1 MEIGMTRNPFDL
13 AGKVAIVTG
22 SGRGLGKGVA
32 LGLGTSAARVVTAS
46 RTHSEAEATAEEI
59 RRAGGQA
66 EAYSVDI
73 TDRADCSRL
82 VADAVERFGRLDV
95 IVCNAASNLHGPALE
110 LSEDYWTRCIEV
122 ELTGYFYVAQAGGA
136 QMIKQGSGGSIVMIS
151 ANSSAVG
158 YSELITTAAAK
169 GGVDQMCRNL
179 AVEWGRHNIRV
190 NSVNPGYTEHLPPAG
205 DVKPGESDDIEADL
219 KRLTPLPR
227 RGRIEEFAWPV
238 VFLASEASS
247 FITGQNLMV
256 DGGYSI
262 K

>member
-1 MEIGMTRNPFDL
+1 MSQTPFDL
-13 AGKVAIVTG
+13 AGKVAVVTG

-32 LGLGTSAARVVTAS
+32 LGLGVAGAEVVTAS
-46 RTHSEAEATAEEI
+46 RTLAEAEATAEEI
-59 RRAGGQA
+59 RGAGGDA
-66 EAYSVDI
+66 TAFSVDI
-73 TDRADCSRL
+73 TKRADCGRL
-82 VADAVERFGRLDV
+82 VAEAVERYGSLDV
-95 IVCNAASNLHGPALE
+95 MVCNAASNLHGPALE
-110 LSEDYWTRCIEV
+110 LSEDCWTRNIEV
-122 ELTGYFYVAQAGGA
+122 ELTGYFYAAQAAGA
-136 QMIKQGSGGSIVMIS
+136 QMAQQDGGGSIVMIS
-151 ANSSAVG
+151 ANSSVVG

-179 AVEWGRHNIRV
+179 AVEWGCHNIRV

-205 DVKPGESDDIEADL
+205 DVKPGDSDDIEADL

-227 RGRIEEFAWPV
+227 RGRVEEFAWPV
-238 VFLASEASS
+238 VFLASDASS